1 MVVQIGV
8 EQTDRKPTANVVAQK
23 REQEVF
29 ANLQHIDTLGLFQ
42 QRRRERAELA
52 TTCS

>member
-1 MVVQIGV
+1 
-8 EQTDRKPTANVVAQK
+8 
-23 REQEVF
+23 
-29 ANLQHIDTLGLFQ
+29 LQHIDTLGLFQ